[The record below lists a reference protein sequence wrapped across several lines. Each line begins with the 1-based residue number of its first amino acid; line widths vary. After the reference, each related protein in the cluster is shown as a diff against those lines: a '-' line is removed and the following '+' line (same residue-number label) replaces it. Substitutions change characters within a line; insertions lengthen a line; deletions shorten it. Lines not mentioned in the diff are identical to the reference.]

1 MSTPAGANRSPSY
14 GWRMGSLG
22 GTPMFLGRSWPIIA
36 IVIVAAFGPRLGAV
50 GRGSAYGYVVA
61 LAYAVLLLISVLVHE
76 TAHALAARWS
86 GHPVDRI
93 VADVWGGHTVYD
105 ATRSRPGATA
115 VIAVVGPLANLLLA
129 GLGYVLLAFV
139 TGATAQLLVGVVT
152 WANLLVG
159 LFNLLPGL
167 PLDGGQIV
175 SALVWKATG
184 RKGTGLVAAGW
195 LGRVLAVGAVLYIL
209 GVPLLR
215 GHQPDLTTLLWT
227 VLIAVFLWK
236 GASDAVRSGHIH
248 EATAGPVDPV
258 LDPAVLV
265 PTASTVEEAVVSAS
279 SGGRAVVIVG
289 TDARGWPVGVVPG
302 SAISEIP
309 ESRRATTTVAAALQA
324 ERPEWVVALPADAVL
339 TDLVRVM
346 GERSL
351 PVAVVIDEVTRGVRG
366 VARAERVNDVVG
378 AELARRGRR

>member
-1 MSTPAGANRSPSY
+1 MSTAGGATRSPY

-22 GTPMFLGRSWPIIA
+22 GTPVFLGRSWPIIA
-36 IVIVAAFGPRLGAV
+36 VVIVAAFGPRLGAV
-50 GRGSAYGYVVA
+50 GRSPAYGYFVA
-61 LAYAVLLLISVLVHE
+61 LGYALLLLVSVLVHE
-76 TAHALAARWS
+76 AAHALAARWS

-115 VIAVVGPLANLLLA
+115 VIAVVGPVANLLLA
-129 GLGYVLLAFV
+129 GLGYVALPFV
-139 TGATAQLLVGVVT
+139 TGTTAQLLVGVVT

-195 LGRVLAVGAVLYIL
+195 LGRVLAAGAVLYIV

-215 GHQPDLTTLLWT
+215 GLQPDLTTLLWT
-227 VLIAVFLWK
+227 VLIALFLWK
-236 GASDAVRSGHIH
+236 GASDAIRSGHIH
-248 EATAGPVDPV
+248 DATAGPIDPV
-258 LDPAVLV
+258 LDSALLV
-265 PTASTVEEAVVSAS
+265 PATSTVEEAVMTASA
-279 SGGRAVVIVG
+279 GGRPVVIVG
-289 TDARGWPVGVVPG
+289 TDAKGWPVGVVPG

-309 ESRRATTTVAAALQA
+309 EERRSTTTVSAALQT

-351 PVAVVIDEVTRGVRG
+351 PVAVVVDEATRSVRG
-366 VARAERVNDVVG
+366 VARAERINDVVG

>member
-1 MSTPAGANRSPSY
+1 MSTPAGASRSPY

-22 GTPMFLGRSWPIIA
+22 GTPVFLGRSWPIIA
-36 IVIVAAFGPRLGAV
+36 IIIVAVFGPRLGAV
-50 GRGSAYGYVVA
+50 GRSPAYGYVVA
-61 LAYAVLLLISVLVHE
+61 LGYALLLLVSVLVHE

-115 VIAVVGPLANLLLA
+115 LIAVVGPVANLVLA
-129 GLGYVLLAFV
+129 GVGYVALPFV
-139 TGATAQLLVGVVT
+139 TGDTAQLLLSVVT

-184 RKGTGLVAAGW
+184 SKGTGLVAAGW
-195 LGRVLAVGAVLYIL
+195 LGRLLAAGAVVYIV
-209 GVPLLR
+209 GVPLLQGR
-215 GHQPDLTTLLWT
+215 QPDLTTLLWT
-227 VLIAVFLWK
+227 VLIGVFLWK
-236 GASDAVRSGHIH
+236 GASDAIRSGHIH

-258 LDPAVLV
+258 LDPALLV
-265 PTASTVEEAVVSAS
+265 PSSNTVEEAVRTASA
-279 SGGRAVVIVG
+279 GGRPVVIVG
-289 TDARGWPVGVVPG
+289 TDATGWPVGVVPG

-309 ESRRATTTVAAALQA
+309 EARRSATTVSAALQT
-324 ERPEWVVALPADAVL
+324 ERPDWVVALPSDAVL

-351 PVAVVIDEVTRGVRG
+351 PVAVVIDEATRGVRG
-366 VARAERVNDVVG
+366 VARAERINEVVG